1 MRLPPHPMTDS
12 LRTRAASRRARLAF
26 GALSVTVGVLACGGS
41 KNNDSAP
48 KESPAPS
55 AAPTVRSGE
64 TADSVKDAGAHAAN
78 ANAKDAAAPY
88 DGPLI
93 GALFLQ
99 TPVMSEMEWPKED
112 KKTGEKTGSVR
123 LGYIRQGGRVPVIAE
138 AHVKA
143 NCKEGWYELVQGG
156 FVCGKYASLDANHP
170 RIKGAP
176 HAPFTTGSLP
186 YEYGYNVANGT
197 PLYRTIPSHEERMA
211 IEPWLSPENRKAKR
225 HRDDTASNDDLD
237 AGTPGSPGVAI
248 GNAALTLAKT
258 TQPIGSSTADPTIGD
273 PLDAGVPWYLREY
286 DGGKPQ
292 VTLDDLRGEGPV
304 ARRMVKGF
312 FLALDHDF
320 GSNGGR
326 WWKTTGSLLAPYE
339 RVMVYKQASDFHGV
353 WLDDNASGAAIA
365 KSFVDAGVTPPSGE
379 PESSKKEIVDLAKP
393 GSKAQIGII
402 TMYKSKK
409 YIVSTSKKAVT
420 TGDPISRHSVL
431 KLTGESVTING
442 ATYDETDE
450 GWWMKGSEG
459 VKTNPASPPKE
470 LKDGEKWVDVNVRT
484 QTLVAYEGDRPVFA
498 TAVSTGL
505 EDRSDKEK
513 DHHTPTGT
521 WRIREK
527 HIAATMDGDVASDGP
542 YSIEDVPWIMYFN
555 GSYALHGAFWHNQF
569 GRTKSHGCVNLAP
582 QDAKA
587 LFAWTEPHMPD
598 GWHGVWST
606 PEKKGT
612 LVQVHE

>member
-1 MRLPPHPMTDS
+1 MS
-12 LRTRAASRRARLAF
+12 LRSLRIRAGALAF
-26 GALSVTVGVLACGGS
+26 GALAAAGALAACS
-41 KNNDSAP
+41 ETKTDPAAP
-48 KESPAPS
+48 KELPTAPV
-55 AAPTVRSGE
+55 PTLSNGE
-64 TADSVKDAGAHAAN
+64 ARDPKDAGAHALAV
-78 ANAKDAAAPY
+78 KDAAPAAY

-99 TPVMSEMEWPKED
+99 TPVMSDMEWPKED
-112 KKTGEKTGSVR
+112 KKTGEKTGAVR
-123 LGYIRQGGRVPVIAE
+123 LGYIRQGSRVPVIAE
-138 AHVKA
+138 AHPKA

-170 RIKGAP
+170 RVKLAP
-176 HAPFTTGSLP
+176 HAPDMVSSLP
-186 YEYGYNVANGT
+186 YQYGYNVANGT
-197 PLYRTIPSHEERMA
+197 PLYRTIPSREERLQ
-211 IEPWLSPENRKAKR
+211 IEPWLAPKPKKAR
-225 HRDDTASNDDLD
+225 RSSEESASADDGD
-237 AGTPGSPGVAI
+237 ATPGVAI
-248 GNAALTLAKT
+248 GNAALTLTKS
-258 TQPIGSSTADPTIGD
+258 TQTVGAGGSSDPLGVTGE
-273 PLDAGVPWYLREY
+273 LDAGVPWYLRDY

-304 ARRMVKGF
+304 SRRMVKGF
-312 FLALDHDF
+312 FLALDKDF
-320 GSNGGR
+320 GGGGSR
-326 WWKTTGSLLAPYE
+326 WWKTTGGLLAPYE

-353 WLDDNASGAAIA
+353 WLDEKATGALAPSSAGDGGAA
-365 KSFVDAGVTPPSGE
+365 E
-379 PESSKKEIVDLAKP
+379 PKKEIADLAKS

-431 KLTGESVTING
+431 RLTGESVTING
-442 ATYDETDE
+442 ATYDETDD
-450 GWWMKGSEG
+450 GWWMKASEG
-459 VKTNPASPPKE
+459 VKTNPGAAPKD
-470 LKDGEKWVDVNVRT
+470 LKADEKWVDVNVKT

-582 QDAKA
+582 LDAKA
-587 LFAWTEPHMPD
+587 LFAWTEPHVPE
-598 GWHGVWST
+598 GWHGVMST
-606 PEKKGT
+606 NEKPGT
-612 LVQVHE
+612 RVVVHD